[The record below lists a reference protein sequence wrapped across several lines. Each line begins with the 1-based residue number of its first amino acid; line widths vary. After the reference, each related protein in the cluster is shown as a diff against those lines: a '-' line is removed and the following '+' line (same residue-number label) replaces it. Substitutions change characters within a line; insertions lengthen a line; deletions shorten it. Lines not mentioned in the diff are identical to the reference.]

1 MAKTKK
7 THGEVVG
14 KIMTREAREHVGYL
28 YEWNTGER
36 QHAWFDEPVTDFV
49 FEELE
54 TSNAKRLEKV

>member
-28 YEWNTGER
+28 YEWNSR
-36 QHAWFDEPVTDFV
+36 QLCILH
-49 FEELE
+49 
-54 TSNAKRLEKV
+54 SCRLLFLPDDGTCAQRHVA